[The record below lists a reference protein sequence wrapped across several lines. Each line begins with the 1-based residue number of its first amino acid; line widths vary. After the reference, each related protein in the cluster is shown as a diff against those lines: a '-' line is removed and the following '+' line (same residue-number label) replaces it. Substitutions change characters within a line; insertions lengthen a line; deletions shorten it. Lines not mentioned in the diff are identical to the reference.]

1 MKQRFLCLISVLM
14 LMVLS
19 TGCCNDN
26 SIGRSMSRVE
36 STSVESL
43 MQARQS
49 GLEYV
54 ELVVGKNKVQDV
66 AELQV
71 WVEELKSKIDSS
83 GLKVWSLHLPYGKH
97 LDVSHPDSARRAENV
112 NYIKEI
118 IKASSVLSPRYLI
131 LHPSAEPVHP
141 DERAYRLQLSRASI
155 AELAPVAQEIGAELC
170 VENLPRTCLGQNSRE
185 MMALTEGIE
194 GVGICFDVN
203 HLVYQSYDDFFKGI
217 KKGAIKTVHISD
229 FDFADERHLL
239 PGVGKIE
246 WEPLWAQIRAN
257 GYKGIMMFECRGEV
271 SDLLQARDLLTGKVK
286 QEISTVDAD
295 SLAFCQADWQIT
307 DLGKGAQAMYAQV
320 PMFFSTQSICA
331 IKYPASEFKSQILH
345 RPGKKAG
352 KPSVLGKQMG
362 ADFAVNAGYFHVK
375 PRTPSVYF
383 RIGNEVYGHTHPT
396 ETYRVD
402 GVVGF
407 KDKAGHEMMIAYSDT
422 TQYQTV
428 TADWHTVMASG
439 PMLVVDGEL
448 AVPLV
453 KGDGADGANI
463 AAMQQEQKQG
473 AKIRTHYSSIQFYDA
488 RHPRAAVGTDDEGNI
503 YYVVI
508 DGRFKGKGDGA
519 SIYETAYICRMLGMT
534 QAINLD
540 GGGSTTLWSE
550 KTGVINHPYDNKKW
564 DNEGE
569 RAVPNLIVAY

>member
-1 MKQRFLCLISVLM
+1 
-14 LMVLS
+14 
-19 TGCCNDN
+19 
-26 SIGRSMSRVE
+26 
-36 STSVESL
+36 
-43 MQARQS
+43 
-49 GLEYV
+49 
-54 ELVVGKNKVQDV
+54 
-66 AELQV
+66 
-71 WVEELKSKIDSS
+71 
-83 GLKVWSLHLPYGKH
+83 
-97 LDVSHPDSARRAENV
+97 
-112 NYIKEI
+112 
-118 IKASSVLSPRYLI
+118 
-131 LHPSAEPVHP
+131 VHP
-141 DERAYRLQLSRASI
+141 DERAYRLQLSRTSI

-185 MMALTEGIE
+185 MMALIEGIE
-194 GVGICFDVN
+194 GVGICFDTN

-217 KKGAIKTVHISD
+217 KKGTIKTVHISD

-246 WEPLWAQIRAN
+246 WKPLWEQIRAN

-331 IKYPASEFKSQILH
+331 IKYPASEFKTQILH

-407 KDKAGHEMMIAYSDT
+407 KDKAGHEMVIAYSDT